1 MKTILIIG
9 VALTIAGNA
18 KAGCM
23 GSDSLQTCTDN
34 SGNMYTVSRLGNQTI
49 VQGSNAQT
57 GNSWSQTS
65 THMGNTTYTNGFDA
79 DGNNWNSTSQ
89 RVGNSVFQSGTD
101 SEGNPFSNTYFDTDY
116 DDDDY

>member
-1 MKTILIIG
+1 MKTLLIIC

-23 GSDSLQTCTDN
+23 GSDSLQTCTDD

-49 VQGSNAQT
+49 VQGNNAQT

-65 THMGNTTYTNGFDA
+65 THMGNTTYTNGSDA
-79 DGNNWNSTSQ
+79 DGNSWSSTSQ
-89 RVGNSVFQSGTD
+89 RVGDSVFQSGMDSDGNMFD
-101 SEGNPFSNTYFDTDY
+101 SEYYLNKE
-116 DDDDY
+116 